1 MCSYDTRI
9 RGCRNVPNRTIYTD
23 NSCTAFFANI
33 FVAIFGLHVLSGKYA
48 LIEIKV
54 NTILAQCFGIQ
65 LALNLFNEFINGISE
80 NEVSFEGRMGM

>member
-1 MCSYDTRI
+1 MIPALEGVGMYQTELFI
-9 RGCRNVPNRTIYTD
+9 QD